1 MQGSNP
7 LLVRIGEIIGP
18 AVEAMGFELVRLR
31 FTGGDQRTLQVMA
44 ERPTGEMSVDDCAE
58 LSRTISVLLDVEDP
72 IAGEYILEVSSPG
85 IDRPLTRRA
94 DFERFAGH
102 VAKLEVIAPIDGQRR
117 FRGEIGGVSEG
128 IVQILSNDGNVVDV
142 PFDNIGDAQLI
153 ITDKLIRESLGT
165 NPDAKTQH

>member
-1 MQGSNP
+1 MQGSDP
-7 LLVRIGEIIGP
+7 LLARIGEIIGP

-85 IDRPLTRRA
+85 IDRPLTRQA

-102 VAKLEVIAPIDGQRR
+102 IAKLEVIAPMEGQRR
-117 FRGEIGGVSEG
+117 FRGKIAGVSEG
-128 IVQILSNDGNVVDV
+128 IVQIVSNDGNVADI
-142 PFDNIGDAQLI
+142 PFDNISDAQLI
-153 ITDKLIRESLGT
+153 ITDELIRASLDR
-165 NPDAKTQH
+165 NPDAKAQH

>member
-1 MQGSNP
+1 MQGSDP
-7 LLVRIGEIIGP
+7 LLARIGEIIGP

-85 IDRPLTRRA
+85 IDRPLTRPA

-102 VAKLEVIAPIDGQRR
+102 IAKLEVITPIEGQRR
-117 FRGEIGGVSEG
+117 FRGKVAGISEG
-128 IVQILSNDGNVVDV
+128 IVQIVSNDGNVADI
-142 PFDNIGDAQLI
+142 PFDNISDAQLI
-153 ITDKLIRESLGT
+153 ITDELIRASLDR
-165 NPDAKTQH
+165 NPDAKAQH